1 MPPESTVT
9 TPAEPTTIPTTT
21 ESPAAT
27 SAPAS
32 KPEAE
37 PGRSWINRLLG
48 RSQPEPE
55 PQVSTEEQE
64 QSQESD
70 ASAPRAYTPDE
81 ISRLVQSEADR
92 RDAKRQRE
100 QRDAERARLRREDPF
115 AYAEQDEQT
124 EQQAKA
130 AEAFGSQIATVASS
144 LDRAILDPILER
156 IPEKARAKL
165 FEDPNAGVG
174 IDGRRA
180 LTMKAI
186 ETIEREAVA
195 RGRAEAAD
203 KLLDDP
209 IHVKKVLARVR
220 GEDFYEEAD
229 LAPGTPATPNSRDV
243 SAILRQSLGYR

>member
-1 MPPESTVT
+1 VT
-9 TPAEPTTIPTTT
+9 SPAEPTTIQSTT
-21 ESPAAT
+21 EDTAASAVSQPAAR
-27 SAPAS
+27 SDP
-32 KPEAE
+32 E

-48 RSQPEPE
+48 RSRDPEPAE
-55 PQVSTEEQE
+55 VSQEETEKSGEEQKPATPP
-64 QSQESD
+64 S
-70 ASAPRAYTPDE
+70 TPDDF
-81 ISRLVQSEADR
+81 SRAVQAEVDR
-92 RDAKRQRE
+92 RDAIKQRE
-100 QRDAERARLRREDPF
+100 QRNAERARLRREDPF

-180 LTMKAI
+180 LTVKAI

-209 IHVKKVLARVR
+209 IHQKKVLARVR

-243 SAILRQSLGYR
+243 NTILRQTLGYR